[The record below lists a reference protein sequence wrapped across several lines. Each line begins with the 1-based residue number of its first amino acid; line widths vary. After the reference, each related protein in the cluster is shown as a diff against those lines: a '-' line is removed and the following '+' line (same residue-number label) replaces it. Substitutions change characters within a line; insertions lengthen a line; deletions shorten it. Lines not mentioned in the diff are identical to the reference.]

1 MTAPTKTLFLV
12 RHAKSSRDDPRLADR
27 DRPLNTRGKRDA
39 PEMAR
44 RVARRSER
52 PEVIVTSPAL
62 RAKATATVIADE
74 LRLGSA
80 HLVTKEPL
88 YDATADALLQVIR
101 GVDDRYSRAMIV
113 GHNPGMTEVAN
124 LLASASI
131 ENVPTCGIVIVRL
144 AAASWAGIRVGTGD
158 LVDFDFPKREPQ

>member
-1 MTAPTKTLFLV
+1 MTEATKTLFLV

-101 GVDDRYSRAMIV
+101 GLDDRYSRAMIV

-124 LLASASI
+124 LLAGASI

-144 AAASWAGIRVGTGD
+144 AAVSWAGIRVGTGD
-158 LVDFDFPKREPQ
+158 LVHFDFPKREPQ